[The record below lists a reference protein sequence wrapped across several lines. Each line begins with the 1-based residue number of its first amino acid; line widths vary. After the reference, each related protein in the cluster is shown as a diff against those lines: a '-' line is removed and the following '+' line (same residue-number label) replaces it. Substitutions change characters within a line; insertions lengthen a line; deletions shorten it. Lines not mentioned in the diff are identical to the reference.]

1 MRPMALWKDSENWL
15 LKNART
21 VILGVVGFFSVIV
34 TALRNVEFL
43 NLKIAAVVRKSLV
56 VDSEGRSV
64 LNLLLF
70 AYLCL
75 LPIVLVILV
84 LLLTRTHLILR
95 SSKSLLGKK
104 TLEGMM
110 VAANRIREQLFP
122 AAPGP
127 IEMLEAMRAS
137 YLIHSNFDTEVRLE
151 YEIRASARPV
161 HFKEVGMFVENAA
174 DPVDYFDE
182 INFDVSVEPGQTKHT
197 VCYL

>member
-95 SSKSLLGKK
+95 RDRKSTRLNSSHGYISYAVFCLKK
-104 TLEGMM
+104 KKQSDL
-110 VAANRIREQLFP
+110 
-122 AAPGP
+122 
-127 IEMLEAMRAS
+127 
-137 YLIHSNFDTEVRLE
+137 
-151 YEIRASARPV
+151 
-161 HFKEVGMFVENAA
+161 
-174 DPVDYFDE
+174 
-182 INFDVSVEPGQTKHT
+182 
-197 VCYL
+197 